1 MQLPQLCIRRPVLTI
16 VMNLLIVLAGLM
28 AFDRLTV
35 REYPN
40 IDIPTVTVDTTYTG
54 ASAAIIE
61 TTVTRLLEDSLSG
74 IEGIDYLSSSSRSGR
89 AQITIAFKP
98 GRDIESA
105 TSDVRD
111 RVSRIRGKLPQDINE
126 PVITKTEADA
136 QPIIWLAFS
145 SDRHT
150 PMEINV
156 FADKQVK
163 SRLQTLVGVSDVRIF
178 GERRP
183 AMRIWLD
190 AGRRGD
196 RASARHP
203 LAGIRA
209 AQG

>member
-16 VMNLLIVLAGLM
+16 VMNLLIVLAGLL
-28 AFDRLTV
+28 AFDRLTI

-61 TTVTRLLEDSLSG
+61 STVTKLLEDSLSG

-89 AQITIAFKP
+89 SQITLAFKP
-98 GRDIESA
+98 DREIESA

-136 QPIIWLAFS
+136 QPIIWLAFRRTGTRRWKSIFSPTSRSKAVCKPWWAYRMSAS
-145 SDRHT
+145 S
-150 PMEINV
+150 
-156 FADKQVK
+156 A
-163 SRLQTLVGVSDVRIF
+163 SDVLRCASGWIPA
-178 GERRP
+178 GWRR
-183 AMRIWLD
+183 WD
-190 AGRRGD
+190 
-196 RASARHP
+196 
-203 LAGIRA
+203 
-209 AQG
+209 